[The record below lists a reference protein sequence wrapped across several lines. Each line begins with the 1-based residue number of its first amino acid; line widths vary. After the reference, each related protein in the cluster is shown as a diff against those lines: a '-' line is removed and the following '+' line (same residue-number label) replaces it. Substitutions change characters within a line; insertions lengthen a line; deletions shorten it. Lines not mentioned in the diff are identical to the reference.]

1 MHLSGIFHRRDESC
15 IITAMSVTRDDA
27 LTLFRK
33 YNKSENLYH
42 HALEVESIMKE
53 AAVKY
58 GEDPEYWGI
67 VGLLHDID
75 WEMFPE
81 EHCRKA
87 PELLKEIDLPDD
99 MIHAICSHGWGLVTD
114 VKPERFMEKMLYT
127 IDELSGLVHA
137 TALMR
142 PEKMKGI
149 SVKSIKK
156 KWKDK
161 SFAAGVNREVIANGA
176 EMLGI
181 DISELMQLAI
191 DGMTKT
197 ASETGIWPEE

>member
-1 MHLSGIFHRRDESC
+1 
-15 IITAMSVTRDDA
+15 
-27 LTLFRK
+27 
-33 YNKSENLYH
+33 
-42 HALEVESIMKE
+42 
-53 AAVKY
+53 
-58 GEDPEYWGI
+58 
-67 VGLLHDID
+67 
-75 WEMFPE
+75 MFPE

>member
-1 MHLSGIFHRRDESC
+1 MI
-15 IITAMSVTRDDA
+15 TRDQA
-27 LTLFRK
+27 EKLFKK
-33 YNKSENLYH
+33 YNKSESLYH
-42 HALEVESIMKE
+42 HALSVE
-53 AAVKY
+53 AVMREYAKKL
-58 GEDPEYWGI
+58 GEDEDYWGI
-67 VGLLHDID
+67 VGFLHDID

-81 EHCRKA
+81 EHCKKA
-87 PELLKEIDLPDD
+87 PELLKEIDTPDD

>member
-1 MHLSGIFHRRDESC
+1 M
-15 IITAMSVTRDDA
+15 ATREEA
-27 LTLFRK
+27 LELFRK
-33 YNKSENLYH
+33 YNKSESLYH
-42 HALEVESIMKE
+42 HALEVEAVMRE
-53 AAVKY
+53 GAVKF

-81 EHCRKA
+81 EHCKKA
-87 PELLKEIDLPDD
+87 PELLKEINLPDD
-99 MIHAICSHGWGLVTD
+99 MIHAICSHGYGLVTD
-114 VKPERFMEKMLYT
+114 IQPERQMEKMLYT